1 MTALTREQ
9 FFRLQLAFSEN
20 VGPITYR
27 DLLRYYK
34 NAEEALSHVA
44 DCAVKG
50 GRKRP
55 IKIADKAYVEH
66 QIELATK
73 KDVSIITNETPEFPR
88 LLREIEDCPPF
99 LFVKGRGDF
108 LDRPSVSIVGSR
120 NCTINGLNL
129 ARTIASDL
137 VKNKYVVTSGLARGI
152 DGAAHEGALASTNE
166 KFGTVAV
173 LGTGVDVVYPRENEK
188 IYNQIIERG
197 CVVSE
202 LPMGTN
208 PSPRFFPRRNRIIS
222 GLSLGT
228 VVIEAHALSGSLI
241 TAREALSQN
250 REVFA
255 VPGSPLDTRSSG
267 PNGLIKDGAHLV
279 TCSDDILKVLDFNTT
294 KTLLDVC
301 EDKTFDKPLSFIS
314 DSDLNKARDVIVS
327 RLSPEVTG
335 VNQLIR
341 GTGLPTELVSIIL
354 VELELAGKIE
364 RFAGQRIALIYDN
377 EWGN

>member
-1 MTALTREQ
+1 MKPLTREQ
-9 FFRLQLAFSEN
+9 FFKIQLALSEN

-34 NAEEALSHVA
+34 SAEAALSHISDRA
-44 DCAVKG
+44 AKG
-50 GRKRP
+50 GRRRP

-66 QIELATK
+66 QIELAIK
-73 KDVSIITNETPEFPR
+73 KDIDVITSESEDFPR

-99 LFVKGRGDF
+99 LFVKGRSDF
-108 LDRPSVSIVGSR
+108 LNRPSVSIVGSR
-120 NCTINGLNL
+120 NCTINGQNL
-129 ARTIASDL
+129 ARSIAFDL
-137 VKNKYVVTSGLARGI
+137 VQNKYIVTSGMARGI
-152 DGAAHEGALASTNE
+152 DGSAHEGALEATNE
-166 KFGTVAV
+166 KFGTIAV
-173 LGTGVDVVYPRENEK
+173 LGTGVDVVYPRENAK
-188 IYNQIIERG
+188 IYQQIIERG

-202 LPMGTN
+202 MLMGTN
-208 PSPRFFPRRNRIIS
+208 PTPRSFPRRNRIIS

-228 VVIEAHALSGSLI
+228 LVIEAHVLSGSLI

-255 VPGSPLDTRSSG
+255 VPGSPLDARSRG
-267 PNGLIKDGAHLV
+267 PNELIKDGAHLV
-279 TCSDDILKVLDFNTT
+279 TCGEDILEILDSNTS

-301 EDKTFDKPLSFIS
+301 DKHELDKPLSFIS
-314 DSDLNKARDVIVS
+314 DSDLNKARDIIVS

-377 EWGN
+377 EWRS